1 MRKRFLGIIC
11 LIYVALILYVKLTG
25 NLGNYLAPQMQKYI
39 IWSVVPL
46 LIIGLVICLNNH
58 ISYKFKF
65 TDIVLLLPIVMIIFA
80 GDGRLTASLANNR
93 NMLYKGTINKVIYE
107 DEEQIENK
115 EESNINQ
122 EEQTNEETNKEENK
136 TEENNNEEILTPKAE
151 YDFSTVDYD
160 VVDESYSMLTG
171 ILTYPDMYRK
181 DINYFVGKKI
191 RVKGFAVKKSQ
202 YISNGYFS
210 IGKYVI
216 SCCAADASF
225 GGFFAK
231 YDLNKIEENTWYEVE
246 GVFEKMKNSDENDAL
261 AINVINIKKIDESKE
276 QQYVYPC
283 YSNDD
288 GSCSVLSNYDFGNG
302 KN

>member
-1 MRKRFLGIIC
+1 MKRRFLGIIC

-93 NMLYKGTINKVIYE
+93 NALYKNTSNKVISN

-115 EESNINQ
+115 EETNTNQ
-122 EEQTNEETNKEENK
+122 EEQTNEEPSKEEHK
-136 TEENNNEEILTPKAE
+136 TEENNNEEIVTPEPE

-160 VVDESYSMLTG
+160 VVDASYSMLSG
-171 ILTYPDMYRK
+171 ILTYPSMEGY
-181 DINYFVGKKI
+181 DIDYFVGKKI
-191 RVKGFAVKKSQ
+191 RVKGFAIKNLQ
-202 YISNGYFS
+202 FISSNYFA
-210 IGKYVI
+210 IGKYII
-216 SCCAADASF
+216 SCCAADAGF

-231 YDLNKIEENTWYEVE
+231 YDLSKIKENTWYEIE
-246 GVFEKMKNSDENDAL
+246 GVFEKIKDNENYDAL
-261 AINVINIKKIDESKE
+261 IINVININEIDGNKE
-276 QQYVYPC
+276 EQYAYPC
-283 YSNDD
+283 YSYDD
-288 GSCSVLSNYDFGNG
+288 GSCSIMDKYDLEN
-302 KN
+302 

>member
-1 MRKRFLGIIC
+1 MRKHFLGIIC

-58 ISYKFKF
+58 ISYKFKL

-93 NMLYKGTINKVIYE
+93 NTLYKNTSNKVISN

-115 EESNINQ
+115 EE
-122 EEQTNEETNKEENK
+122 QTNEETSKEENK
-136 TEENNNEEILTPKAE
+136 TEEKNNEEIVTLEPD

-160 VVDESYSMLTG
+160 VVDASYSMLNA
-171 ILTYPDMYRK
+171 ILTYPDMNGY

-191 RVKGFAVKKSQ
+191 RVRGFAVKKLQ
-202 YISNGYFS
+202 YMPTGYFS
-210 IGKYVI
+210 IGKYII
-216 SCCAADASF
+216 SCCAADAGF

-231 YDLNKIEENTWYEVE
+231 YDLNKIKENTWYEVE
-246 GVFEKMKNSDENDAL
+246 GVFDKIKDNDGYNTL
-261 AINVINIKKIDESKE
+261 VINVINIKEIDGSKE
-276 QQYVYPC
+276 QQYAYPC
-283 YSNDD
+283 YSYDD
-288 GSCSVLSNYDFGNG
+288 GSCSALNNYDFGDN
-302 KN
+302 NYDIQN

>member
-1 MRKRFLGIIC
+1 MRKCFLGIIC

-65 TDIVLLLPIVMIIFA
+65 TDIVLLLPIAMIIFA

-93 NMLYKGTINKVIYE
+93 NTLYKDASNKVISND
-107 DEEQIENK
+107 DEKIDNK
-115 EESNINQ
+115 EESNTKQ
-122 EEQTNEETNKEENK
+122 EEQKNEETSK
-136 TEENNNEEILTPKAE
+136 EENNNEEIVTPEPK

-160 VVDESYSMLTG
+160 VVDASYSMLTG
-171 ILTYPDMYRK
+171 ILTYPDMNGY

-191 RVKGFAVKKSQ
+191 RVRGFAVKKLQ
-202 YISNGYFS
+202 YMPSDYFA

-216 SCCAADASF
+216 SCCAADAGF

-231 YDLNKIEENTWYEVE
+231 YDLNKIKENTWYEVE
-246 GVFEKMKNSDENDAL
+246 GVFDKIKDNDGYNTL
-261 AINVINIKKIDESKE
+261 VINVINIKEIDGSKE
-276 QQYVYPC
+276 EQYAYPC
-283 YSNDD
+283 YSYDD
-288 GSCSVLSNYDFGNG
+288 GSCSALNNYDFGEN
-302 KN
+302 KYDIQN